1 MKSYK
6 VTEVNCKTGEVVLRD
21 MTQTEI
27 EQREKDYT
35 VSEAKIAE
43 TEAKATA
50 KANAQAKL
58 AALGL
63 TVEDLQALGL

>member
-6 VTEVNCKTGEVVLRD
+6 VTQVNCETGEVVLRD

-27 EQREKDYT
+27 EQREKDYANA
-35 VSEAKIAE
+35 EIRKAEIAAKVQAKE
-43 TEAKATA
+43 T
-50 KANAQAKL
+50 AQAKL

-63 TVEDLQALGL
+63 TLEDLQALGL